1 MLVCGAVVVNK
12 YTLCVFGPS
21 RILILRA
28 GNVHF
33 SSEHAAL
40 MFSRFL
46 SQKPPEAILAIII
59 FKIFLG
65 GGMPP
70 DPPTWACLRTL
81 LSSSD
86 SYICPGLNASYKHN
100 VWLRH

>member
-65 GGMPP
+65 GG
-70 DPPTWACLRTL
+70 
-81 LSSSD
+81 
-86 SYICPGLNASYKHN
+86 CPQTPLHGRAYARYCHLQIPIFA
-100 VWLRH
+100 LA